1 MLGHGGRRG
10 HHQTRALAVRLD
22 ANSDNIGQF
31 IARLA
36 TLIVVGGSMWA
47 QVDACHE
54 RRASV
59 VALPVVTQLAHGSI
73 LADTLDG
80 ILLDD
85 LAHRLGEQEAGRVEP
100 LT

>member
-1 MLGHGGRRG
+1 MRAKVYAGAERG
-10 HHQTRALAVRLD
+10 A
-22 ANSDNIGQF
+22 G
-31 IARLA
+31 
-36 TLIVVGGSMWA
+36 
-47 QVDACHE
+47 
-54 RRASV
+54 V
-59 VALPVVTQLAHGSI
+59 VALPVVTQLAHGCI